1 MDLQFLNKFI
11 WVPKFCMKSAKSVI
25 ACLKQRGIFWHQ
37 LSLQFRL
44 SSAPRV
50 LTEILTLLLGLM
62 RTQDVYV
69 AWFLDDLLLK
79 DSSAGLKAMNFSA
92 NIQRMI
98 PYLQLVSK
106 ICPPVLILSWHNPS
120 QNFPFFRKYCLFR
133 VPHVD
138 PQIQME
144 PLSSLLHEGS
154 RHNGSILWSSFFWQV
169 LPMVFT
175 LWTVLCICPARQ
187 ISPWHGD
194 IATWGVKK
202 SFLPMP

>member
-1 MDLQFLNKFI
+1 
-11 WVPKFCMKSAKSVI
+11 MKSAKSVI

-98 PYLQLVSK
+98 PFLQTFN
-106 ICPPVLILSWHNPS
+106 W
-120 QNFPFFRKYCLFR
+120 FPKSALQSSYCLDTTQARIF
-133 VPHVD
+133 
-138 PQIQME
+138 
-144 PLSSLLHEGS
+144 LSLENIASLGS
-154 RHNGSILWSSFFWQV
+154 HMW
-169 LPMVFT
+169 T
-175 LWTVLCICPARQ
+175 LRSKWNL
-187 ISPWHGD
+187 
-194 IATWGVKK
+194 
-202 SFLPMP
+202 